1 MKKSILYSIIAVMM
15 FIFICMICF
24 WEVHLYETR
33 MDAEPQKVTK
43 TFEYGDLIMVVETDR
58 TFYEFYDYVYVT
70 ATLRNCSQTTT
81 YTFSTPT
88 SVRGVHREL
97 DVQVCQG
104 KIQMLDVDTY
114 IMEYPLDGGTF
125 TLAPNEQH
133 VQVMRFSTALFNNQV
148 GDVVFIN
155 SNANY
160 SSGIYQG
167 TVTANL
173 LIDGEV
179 KPLSVEFQVEMGEET
194 VFSSN

>member
-1 MKKSILYSIIAVMM
+1 MKKSILYSIIAIMM

-24 WEVHLYETR
+24 WEVHLYETKQ
-33 MDAEPQKVTK
+33 DAEPQRVVK
-43 TFEYGDLIMVVETDR
+43 TFEYGDLMLLVETDR
-58 TFYEFYDYVYVT
+58 TFYEYYDYVYVT
-70 ATLRNCSQTTT
+70 ATLRNRSQTTT
-81 YTFSTPT
+81 YTFSTST

-125 TLAPNEQH
+125 TLAPNEQL
-133 VQVMRFSTALFNNQV
+133 VQVMRFSTALFNNQT

-160 SSGIYQG
+160 SSGIYRG

>member
-1 MKKSILYSIIAVMM
+1 
-15 FIFICMICF
+15 
-24 WEVHLYETR
+24 
-33 MDAEPQKVTK
+33 
-43 TFEYGDLIMVVETDR
+43 
-58 TFYEFYDYVYVT
+58 
-70 ATLRNCSQTTT
+70 
-81 YTFSTPT
+81 
-88 SVRGVHREL
+88 
-97 DVQVCQG
+97 
-104 KIQMLDVDTY
+104 

-155 SNANY
+155 NNANY
-160 SSGIYQG
+160 SSGTYQG